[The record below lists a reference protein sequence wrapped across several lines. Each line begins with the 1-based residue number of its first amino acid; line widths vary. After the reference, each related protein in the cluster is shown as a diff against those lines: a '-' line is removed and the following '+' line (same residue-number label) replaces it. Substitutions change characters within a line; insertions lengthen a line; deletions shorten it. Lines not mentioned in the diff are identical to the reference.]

1 MSDTYNATANNT
13 NLTAPTGAGA
23 PREKDFENGY
33 HLDKDMDPD
42 TALRKIQTSGSI
54 SISPELF
61 EKIYLSPQNK
71 VAGDLRKTFG
81 NPTPLALVG
90 FLLSLTPLSCDL
102 MGWRGAGGNGAAST
116 GVYFFFGG
124 LLMILGGLGEFILGN
139 TFPFVVFSSFG
150 AFWLQYGA
158 TLQPFYNA
166 WGAYAT
172 PGEEVT
178 TGLTSVGFNASYAFF
193 LVFMGVLCFLYMILS
208 LRTNLVFFLIFLF
221 LVPSFGLLAAA
232 FWHLAQEAEATAA
245 GNMAAAASLASKAS
259 TEVIAAGATTF
270 VVDMLG
276 WYIFFAIM
284 LAALDFPFQLPVVDL
299 SRFIKG
305 ASEKAKSKGEY
316 EA

>member
-1 MSDTYNATANNT
+1 MSDTYNATQNNA
-13 NLTAPTGAGA
+13 NLTAPGPNNG
-23 PREKDFENGY
+23 PLEKDYGNGY
-33 HLDKDMDPD
+33 HLDGNTDAD

-81 NPTPLALVG
+81 NPTPLCLVG

-116 GVYFFFGG
+116 GVFFFFGG
-124 LLMILGGLGEFILGN
+124 LLMVLGALGEFILGN
-139 TFPFVVFSSFG
+139 TFPFVVFGSFG
-150 AFWLQYGA
+150 AFWLSFAA

-166 WGAYAT
+166 YGAYVTT
-172 PGEEVT
+172 PGASAAS
-178 TGLTSVGFNASYAFF
+178 GLETQGFNSSFAFF
-193 LVFMGVLCFLYMILS
+193 LVFMGVLCFVYLILS

-221 LVPSFGLLAAA
+221 LVPSFAMLAAA
-232 FWHLAQEAEATAA
+232 FFALGADYTGNAA
-245 GNMAAAASLASKAS
+245 RAHTYVL
-259 TEVIAAGATTF
+259 TAGALTF

-284 LAALDFPFQLPVVDL
+284 LASLDFPFQLPVVDL

-305 ASEKAKSKGEY
+305 ASDKAKKDAYS
-316 EA
+316 A

>member
-1 MSDTYNATANNT
+1 MSSQTANNYQTTQNNT
-13 NLTAPTGAGA
+13 NLSPDG
-23 PREKDFENGY
+23 PLEKDYGNGY
-33 HLDKDMDPD
+33 HLDNNMDAD

-71 VAGDLRKTFG
+71 VAGDFRKTFG

-124 LLMILGGLGEFILGN
+124 LLMILGSLGEFILGN
-139 TFPFVVFSSFG
+139 TFPFVVFGSFG
-150 AFWLQYGA
+150 AFWLAYAA

-166 WGAYAT
+166 YGAYS
-172 PGEEVT
+172 T
-178 TGLTSVGFNASYAFF
+178 TESPAEGLETRGFNASFAFF
-193 LVFMGVLCFLYMILS
+193 LVFMGVLCFLYMILA
-208 LRTNLVFFLIFLF
+208 LRTNLVFFLIFMF
-221 LVPSFGLLAAA
+221 LVPAFGLLAAA
-232 FWHLAQEAEATAA
+232 FWLLAMDYGDGTTIHAATA
-245 GNMAAAASLASKAS
+245 N
-259 TEVIAAGATTF
+259 TCIIAAGALTF

-276 WYIFFAIM
+276 WYIFFAIL
-284 LAALDFPFQLPVVDL
+284 LASLDFPFQLSVVDL

-305 ASEKAKSKGEY
+305 ASEKQKAKEY
-316 EA
+316 TA

>member
-1 MSDTYNATANNT
+1 
-13 NLTAPTGAGA
+13 
-23 PREKDFENGY
+23 
-33 HLDKDMDPD
+33 MDPD

-124 LLMILGGLGEFILGN
+124 LLMVLGGLGEFLLGN
-139 TFPFVVFSSFG
+139 TFPFIVFCSFG
-150 AFWLQYGA
+150 AFWLQYAA

-166 WGAYAT
+166 YGAYAAS
-172 PGEEVT
+172 GEAAA
-178 TGLTSVGFNASYAFF
+178 TGLESVGFNASYAFF
-193 LVFMGVLCFLYMILS
+193 LVFMGVLCFLYMILA
-208 LRTNLVFFLIFLF
+208 LRTNLVFFLIFFF

-232 FWHLAQEAEATAA
+232 FWHLAQVAEQTAA
-245 GNMAAAASLASKAS
+245 GNMAAATSLGSKAKN
-259 TEVIAAGATTF
+259 EVIAAGALTF
-270 VVDMLG
+270 IVDMLG
-276 WYIFFAIM
+276 WYIWFAIM
-284 LAALDFPFQLPVVDL
+284 LASLDFPFQLPVVDL
-299 SRFIKG
+299 SRFVKG
-305 ASEKAKSKGEY
+305 ASDKAKAKGEY